1 MFFVHCFVYAIR
13 ELGDVL
19 HGRTG
24 ILGFVS
30 SSLGLFS
37 VRCSDSCL
45 RYWHYLEHFHFLM
58 MIGNKI
64 LEAKN
69 GAAREGLMRCISELE
84 RVEADLTSLLRAEE
98 RYNDSNRAIAATL

>member
-37 VRCSDSCL
+37 V
-45 RYWHYLEHFHFLM
+45 
-58 MIGNKI
+58 
-64 LEAKN
+64 
-69 GAAREGLMRCISELE
+69 
-84 RVEADLTSLLRAEE
+84 
-98 RYNDSNRAIAATL
+98 

>member
-45 RYWHYLEHFHFLM
+45 RYWHYLEHFHFFDDDRQREPRGRERRRSRGIDALH
-58 MIGNKI
+58 
-64 LEAKN
+64 L
-69 GAAREGLMRCISELE
+69 GAGAR
-84 RVEADLTSLLRAEE
+84 
-98 RYNDSNRAIAATL
+98 